1 MATPFHQQPIAF
13 ALGLLALIFGGFV
26 VIGGPIQVM
35 NLAFGVWFT
44 ELVVFFGLAYAA
56 LSMLGVNPVRE
67 TGLDSTT
74 PKAVA
79 LGFLVGLVNYLAWA
93 IPLMGGVQ
101 RVMPKWVLEL
111 FDGSQIFHNLNGAEL
126 VVVVLGLGFAAPFGE
141 EFFFRGVIQHAL
153 GLKLP
158 TPTAIVIT
166 ALIFSAFHL
175 DPVGFLARF
184 ELGVV
189 FGLLAW
195 RSGSIWP
202 GLAAHAANNLV
213 ASALFFVSGDEPE
226 GEVPLLALLGCLV
239 VGNVLLALIVR
250 FTSGAYASPRP
261 AEETNQPRHGV
272 IPALLPWVLATAVG
286 VGAVLLFDFN
296 GVQLRFYETAHPL
309 PHSVKTDA
317 LIEQRRQARKGLI
330 SLEEYERAYDA
341 LKPDSSSDGQRKE

>member
-1 MATPFHQQPIAF
+1 
-13 ALGLLALIFGGFV
+13 LLALIFGAFAL
-26 VIGGPIQVM
+26 IGGPIQVM

-56 LSMLGVNPVRE
+56 LSMLGVDPVRE
-67 TGLDSTT
+67 TALDSTT
-74 PKAVA
+74 PKALA

-93 IPLMGGVQ
+93 IPLMGAVQ
-101 RVMPKWVLEL
+101 RMMPKWVLEL
-111 FDGSQIFHNLNGAEL
+111 FDGSQIFHNLGGLEL

-153 GLKLP
+153 GLRLAP
-158 TPTAIVIT
+158 PSAIVIT

-213 ASALFFVSGDEPE
+213 ASALFFVSGGDEPE
-226 GEVPLLALLGCLV
+226 GEVPLLALAGCLV

-250 FTSGAYASPRP
+250 FTAGAYASPRP
-261 AEETNQPRHGV
+261 AAVTNQPRRAV
-272 IPALLPWVLATAVG
+272 IPALLPWALAGAVG
-286 VGAVLLFDFN
+286 VAAVLLFDLN
-296 GVQLRFYETAHPL
+296 GVKLRFYETAHPL
-309 PHSVKTDA
+309 PHGLKTEA
-317 LIEQRRQARKGLI
+317 LSDLRQKARKGLI
-330 SLEEYERAYDA
+330 SLDDYEQAYEALRPDA
-341 LKPDSSSDGQRKE
+341 KP